1 MLKEAI
7 QKTVSGFVSRYQRDR
22 RTTTAWREPIVGL
35 ASASDPVFETL
46 RAVVSP
52 THALPVDLL
61 AKAKTVVVFFL
72 PFNKETMKNNVSGRM
87 SSREWATAYLET
99 NRLIQDLCDLMRAEL
114 EDRGHAAAVTPA
126 THNFDPKKLVSDWS
140 HRHVAYT
147 AGLGRFGLN
156 NMLITSKGCCG
167 RLGSLVTTAEIEPDP
182 RPEREACLYRHE
194 GSCMKCVERCVNDAL
209 FETRFDRFKC
219 YAMCLENEALHRA
232 LGQADVCGKC
242 LVGVPCSRIDPVSK
256 MDETS

>member
-1 MLKEAI
+1 
-7 QKTVSGFVSRYQRDR
+7 VSGFVSRYPRAHG
-22 RTTTAWREPIVGL
+22 TATAWRAPIAGF
-35 ASASDPVFETL
+35 ASASDPVFDSF

-61 AKAKTVVVFFL
+61 ERAKTVVVFFL
-72 PFNKETMKNNVSGRM
+72 PFRKETMKSNVEGRM
-87 SSREWATAYLET
+87 SSKEWVEAYLET
-99 NRLIQDLCDLMRAEL
+99 NRLIQELCLHL
-114 EDRGHAAAVTPA
+114 KTLFEDHGHDVAVTPA

-140 HRHVAYT
+140 HRHAAYA

-167 RLGSLVTTAEIEPDP
+167 RLGSLVTTAKIAPDP

-194 GSCMKCVERCVNDAL
+194 GTCMKCVERCIGDAL
-209 FETRFDRFKC
+209 FEKRFDRFRC
-219 YAMCLENEALHRA
+219 YNLCLENEALNRS

-242 LVGVPCSRIDPVSK
+242 LVGVPCSHIDPVNKIVEAS
-256 MDETS
+256 